1 MFVAATFVC
10 SHMLRNKTESITQ
23 NAQQQ
28 QKTWNTSETYRKKGK
43 RAREKQGRKHNSTDG
58 SVSWCVSF
66 EMYRMF
72 WFWCITALASC
83 YQKWSVRSVCSF
95 GQSFASFQIETF
107 LSHRHTHTF
116 PQISAF
122 DHYVSEGVIK
132 SDPTEFREMSL
143 KRRNFLEIQSRPKIG
158 SFVRNRIHAVCL
170 SSWHIQLCKYL
181 GHCDR
186 ELFPTGLYLFRWKF
200 SLLECWSH
208 FIIAISIY
216 MHFPCTYLSN
226 E

>member
-107 LSHRHTHTF
+107 LSHRHTHTHF
-116 PQISAF
+116 HKSQPLIITFRKVSLSRTQLNSEKWVWNGEIFLKFKVVPKSVHLWETEYMRCVCPVGTYNCVNTWATVIESCF
-122 DHYVSEGVIK
+122 QLDCICLGGNFHYLNAE
-132 SDPTEFREMSL
+132 
-143 KRRNFLEIQSRPKIG
+143 
-158 SFVRNRIHAVCL
+158 
-170 SSWHIQLCKYL
+170 
-181 GHCDR
+181 
-186 ELFPTGLYLFRWKF
+186 
-200 SLLECWSH
+200 
-208 FIIAISIY
+208 AI
-216 MHFPCTYLSN
+216 L
-226 E
+226 

>member
-1 MFVAATFVC
+1 MHN
-10 SHMLRNKTESITQ
+10 SNKKHEIQAKRTEKK
-23 NAQQQ
+23 A
-28 QKTWNTSETYRKKGK
+28 SE
-43 RAREKQGRKHNSTDG
+43 REKNKAENIIQLMVLWADVCRS
-58 SVSWCVSF
+58 
-66 EMYRMF
+66 R
-72 WFWCITALASC
+72 CIECSGFGALLHWHHVIKNGPFVRFARLAS
-83 YQKWSVRSVCSF
+83 RSPHSKLKHF
-95 GQSFASFQIETF
+95 S
-107 LSHRHTHTF
+107 LTHTF